1 MPNYWYHHIHLA
13 STDPQKTAEFYKDM
27 FNAEIVNTRELPDGR
42 VTVELDLGGSIV
54 LIMQR
59 PAETEPAPSGASS
72 GLDHFGLRTD
82 DLETTVSNLKGKGVE
97 FRGEITEL
105 GSRMKIAFFWAPDN
119 VLIELVEVK
128 PRE

>member
-1 MPNYWYHHIHLA
+1 MPSYWYHHIHLA
-13 STDPQKTAEFYKDM
+13 SPDPQETAKFYKDM

-42 VTVELDLGGSIV
+42 VTVELNLGGSIV

-59 PAETEPAPSGASS
+59 PSETEPAPSGASS

-82 DLETTVSNLKGKGVE
+82 DLETTVANLKGKGMQ
-97 FRGEITEL
+97 FRSEITEL
-105 GSRMKIAFFWAPDN
+105 GARMKIAFFWAPDN
-119 VLIELVEVK
+119 VLIELVEIK

>member
-13 STDPQKTAEFYKDM
+13 STDPKKTAEFYKDL

-42 VTVELDLGGSIV
+42 VTVELNLGGSIV

-59 PAETEPAPSGASS
+59 PAETEAVPSGAGS

-82 DLETTVSNLKGKGVE
+82 DLETTVSNLKGKGVK
-97 FRGEITEL
+97 FRGDITEL

-119 VLIELVEVK
+119 VLIELVEIK

>member
-13 STDPQKTAEFYKDM
+13 SNDPKKTAEFYRDM
-27 FNAEIVNTRELPDGR
+27 FNAEITNTRELPDGR
-42 VTVELDLGGSIV
+42 VTVELNLGDSIV

-59 PAETEPAPSGASS
+59 PAEAEAAPSGAGS

-82 DLETTVSNLKGKGVE
+82 DLETTVANLKEKGVKL
-97 FRGEITEL
+97 RGDITQL

>member
-72 GLDHFGLRTD
+72 GLDHIGLRTD